1 MAAEWSN
8 KMKKILS
15 VALILSTLLCI
26 FSCGNKK
33 SDIPAGMQIVR
44 GGENIGY
51 YFYAPEEWQ
60 ISNVG
65 NISSAYASNVDT
77 TSVSYTEVTP
87 PEGTAYEYFHESLK
101 EFPTAP
107 ELTVDGKETTFGN
120 ADSALMFVYEHT
132 YTGHK
137 FRTMQILV
145 SYKER
150 FGIFTYTSVLEKISS
165 DELQYDYYKEKIDNV
180 MSVFK
185 FVDKSGTVNENKYEN
200 TPDGYMLISDMAVA
214 KFSLFVPSDMTV
226 NFSSGISSASFA
238 DGSTLTLSRAIAT
251 GVVVSD
257 YWENR
262 KTELKEIVTE
272 LNVIE
277 ENKNTVLGNSKRA
290 YAYEYTYVYN
300 GSTYHVYQIL
310 GITTFNGFVFTYT
323 AKEDNYSLH
332 MPQIEKIIE
341 ISDPV
346 YTFCEVMEHIDLKKY
361 LAVK

>member
-1 MAAEWSN
+1 MR
-8 KMKKILS
+8 KILS
-15 VALILSTLLCI
+15 VVLILSALVCI
-26 FSCGNKK
+26 FACGNKN
-33 SDIPAGMQIVR
+33 SDIPSGMQIVR
-44 GGENIGY
+44 GGDDVGY

-60 ISNVG
+60 ISNIG

-77 TSVSYTEVTP
+77 TSVSYTEITP

-101 EFPTAP
+101 EFPTPP
-107 ELTVDGKETTFGN
+107 EITVDGKETTFGN

-132 YTGHK
+132 YTEHK
-137 FRTMQILV
+137 FRTMQLLV
-145 SYKER
+145 SYKGR

-185 FVDKSGTVNENKYEN
+185 FVDKSGTAAEDVYEK

-214 KFSLFVPSDMTV
+214 KFSLYVPTDMTV
-226 NFSSGISSASFA
+226 NFTSGMSSASFA
-238 DGSTLTLSRAIAT
+238 DGSSVTLSRAIAT

-262 KTELKEIVTE
+262 KKELGEITTD
-272 LNVIE
+272 LKVIE

-300 GSTYHVYQIL
+300 GSNYHVYQIL

-323 AKEDNYSLH
+323 AKEDNYSAH
-332 MPQIEKIIE
+332 MPEIEKIIE
-341 ISDPV
+341 KV
-346 YTFCEVMEHIDLKKY
+346 ELK
-361 LAVK
+361 